1 MYLDDEVDGVV
12 TDMVVL
18 LISLII
24 GALLDRFKLTIGQS
38 SSMIDRTSRGVF
50 KCSTTSSSRSIHVEE
65 THRSRNT
72 YNILRM
78 NVLVVAVV
86 ADFVSNS
93 RQIFYVYLTG

>member
-12 TDMVVL
+12 TDIVVL

-38 SSMIDRTSRGVF
+38 SSMIDGTGRGVF

-65 THRSRNT
+65 THRRSRNT
-72 YNILRM
+72 YNILRT

-86 ADFVSNS
+86 ADFV
-93 RQIFYVYLTG
+93 